1 MNKIAKLSNGFP
13 RLPLSKDFNIFFSR
27 ICQDIDILEPTMS
40 KQKYFIDFKSV
51 LFDKQNIFYLQLNK
65 YFHEIMSVCQC
76 RTIHYL
82 LTATT
87 RGISFDR
94 QWLYMKGYDDRP
106 LGHVGFRQ
114 VFSFPPTLMVHPLYA
129 NSAI

>member
-40 KQKYFIDFKSV
+40 KQKYFNDFKSV

-76 RTIHYL
+76 RTI
-82 LTATT
+82 
-87 RGISFDR
+87 
-94 QWLYMKGYDDRP
+94 Q
-106 LGHVGFRQ
+106 
-114 VFSFPPTLMVHPLYA
+114 
-129 NSAI
+129 